1 VLHERTGAERGCSQ
15 LSPTGSHNDWVK
27 LRRAISVERPAL
39 EPAAE
44 ADFPTA
50 WSATGCRPRCSQV
63 YWWAG
68 GLATVMASTARVE
81 SDFSRLRLAKASRRA
96 WFRCISLEG
105 PLQAQQLPR
114 VAKVTGP
121 GTRVPPLSPRVL
133 NGHLHRM
140 QLQRATQ
147 NSLERQA
154 CFQPELAAAGIPRRT
169 RCNQQRVV
177 TFNNCCNSTVP
188 QWSQSLSVRHVESP
202 TTA

>member
-1 VLHERTGAERGCSQ
+1 VLHERTGAERGYSQ

-44 ADFPTA
+44 ADFHTA
-50 WSATGCRPRCSQV
+50 WAATGCRPRCSQV

-81 SDFSRLRLAKASRRA
+81 SDFSRLRLAKASHRDG
-96 WFRCISLEG
+96 FRCIPLEG
-105 PLQAQQLPR
+105 PLRAQQLPR

-154 CFQPELAAAGIPRRT
+154 CF
-169 RCNQQRVV
+169 
-177 TFNNCCNSTVP
+177 P
-188 QWSQSLSVRHVESP
+188 QGSRGERFATSN
-202 TTA
+202 AF